1 MVMDFYSTVVTTE
14 YVNLRPMHTA
24 GFEFLFDSL
33 EVIQIPGYIKMPFHL
48 VIPRGYEL
56 QFRIRL

>member
-1 MVMDFYSTVVTTE
+1 
-14 YVNLRPMHTA
+14 MHTA

-48 VIPRGYEL
+48 VISPWLRVTNQNTPVPEL
-56 QFRIRL
+56 DQADEPAHI